1 MHIALLTDS
10 EGRGGAAISA
20 GRLASAL
27 TASGHKVSR
36 IVGYPGAGNYPWKT
50 EVLTPPASFVWR
62 ATRKILPTRQN
73 ESRLI
78 SHLQKELHAILSRL
92 KPDVINVHNLHS
104 AYPSGW
110 RSGLVEVCL
119 EHAPTV
125 WTLHDMWSFTGRC
138 AYSYECRKFLSG
150 CDETCPTPHEYP
162 ALEPHRIREA
172 WEQRTLLLGK
182 HPELVAVTP
191 SGWLAEEAQR
201 GFWKQHRVEVIPY
214 GLPIDVFE
222 PQNRTAA
229 RQKLGIGTADPVL
242 LMVGADLSER
252 RKGGSIL
259 MGALETLSTPITF
272 ITLGRSEGSFS
283 SAKIKTCPLGYIDSD
298 YERVLV
304 YNAAC
309 FLVHPSL
316 ADNAPN
322 VVLESIACG
331 TPVVAFRTGGV
342 PEIVRPGVTGFLAD
356 EISSGALAAVLGN
369 ALNYTGDLRVS
380 CRTVAETEYSDSLQ
394 AERYVKLFSELRASK
409 KLA

>member
-10 EGRGGAAISA
+10 EGRGGAAIAA

-191 SGWLAEEAQR
+191 SAWLAEEAQR
-201 GFWKQHRVEVIPY
+201 GFWKQHRVEVIPN
-214 GLPIDVFE
+214 GLPLDVFF
-222 PQNRTAA
+222 PQDRSEA
-229 RQKLGIGTADPVL
+229 RRKLELETTGAIL
-242 LMVGADLSER
+242 LMVGLDLSER

-259 MGALETLSTPITF
+259 MRCLEGLAERVTLL
-272 ITLGRSEGSFS
+272 TLGRNDFPLSGSKVRIHS
-283 SAKIKTCPLGYIDSD
+283 MGVSKSD
-298 YERVLV
+298 YNTALL
-304 YNAAC
+304 YNAAS

-316 ADNAPN
+316 ADNQPN
-322 VVLESIACG
+322 VVVESIACG

-342 PEIVRPGVTGFLAD
+342 PELVRPGVTGFLVG
-356 EISSGALAAVLGN
+356 EISAEAFTAALGD
-369 ALNYTGDLRVS
+369 ALRSTADLRSS
-380 CRTVAETEYSDSLQ
+380 CRNVAESEYSDSLQ
-394 AERYVKLFSELRASK
+394 AQRYLKLFSELTVNK